1 MASWLFYIA
10 VFLKQF
16 YIFPSGNLGIAD
28 LFFAAACVMTFYGAW
43 KNRTKLFYREDIP
56 WVIFLIFVAII
67 NGIYFIRT
75 SNREFPLHTMYWIY
89 SDMDVP
95 DIVFRWLYAWFVLD
109 LPHQYGI
116 SAACSVLWAWALF
129 P

>member
-67 NGIYFIRT
+67 NGIESILSGLPIGSSRCIRCIGFIPR
-75 SNREFPLHTMYWIY
+75 
-89 SDMDVP
+89 V
-95 DIVFRWLYAWFVLD
+95 
-109 LPHQYGI
+109 
-116 SAACSVLWAWALF
+116 
-129 P
+129 

>member
-1 MASWLFYIA
+1 MGYFSDFCRYHKWNLFYPD
-10 VFLKQF
+10 FQ
-16 YIFPSGNLGIAD
+16 SGVPAAYDVLD
-28 LFFAAACVMTFYGAW
+28 LFRV
-43 KNRTKLFYREDIP
+43 
-56 WVIFLIFVAII
+56 
-67 NGIYFIRT
+67 
-75 SNREFPLHTMYWIY
+75 

>member
-1 MASWLFYIA
+1 MESNLFYPD
-10 VFLKQF
+10 FQ
-16 YIFPSGNLGIAD
+16 SGVPAAYDVLD
-28 LFFAAACVMTFYGAW
+28 LFRV
-43 KNRTKLFYREDIP
+43 
-56 WVIFLIFVAII
+56 
-67 NGIYFIRT
+67 
-75 SNREFPLHTMYWIY
+75 